1 MYGFERPAAEPADAS
16 PIAANQPAGRDGDRK
31 GGRRNALLALGA
43 AWTGA
48 AVPAILRPGR
58 AMAQGGNWPTRPLRV
73 VVPFAPGGSSDVIG
87 RLIGKPLG
95 DALGVSVVVENRPG
109 AAGNAG
115 AALVASATDGH
126 TVLLSDIGSL
136 VISPLMLPNLSYKE
150 GDLRGVTM
158 LAYSPYLLAVNPQ
171 VPANSLAELVAYSKT
186 TPLNV
191 ASSGAGSPNHLGCV
205 EIAEATGMRWQH
217 VPYKGGAQA
226 IADTAAGATQLVLNG
241 MLATMP
247 LVQSGKLRAIGIS
260 RRTRSPLMPELAT
273 IAEQGMPDFEA
284 GTYQGVVAPKAM
296 PRAHVDKLAKALVTV
311 VRAPDIRARL
321 AEAGA
326 EVMTSSP
333 PELDGFMANE
343 RKRWS
348 SLIQRAGARLD
359 GNI

>member
-1 MYGFERPAAEPADAS
+1 MKNAEPRGRLARPAPS
-16 PIAANQPAGRDGDRK
+16 IP
-31 GGRRNALLALGA
+31 GRRRAAVLAAGA
-43 AWTGA
+43 AWAGLAAPALLRSGA
-48 AVPAILRPGR
+48 AL
-58 AMAQGGNWPTRPLRV
+58 AQSSAWPSRPLRL

-87 RLIGKPLG
+87 RLISKPLS

-115 AALVASATDGH
+115 ATLVAQATDGH

-136 VISPLMLPNLSYKE
+136 VISPLMLPNLSYKD

-158 LAYSPYLLAVNPQ
+158 LAYSPYLLALNPE
-171 VPANSLAELVAYSKT
+171 VPARNLGELVAWSKT
-186 TPLNV
+186 HPLNV
-191 ASSGAGSPNHLGCV
+191 ASSGTGSPNHLGCV

-226 IADTAAGATQLVLNG
+226 IADTAAGATQMVLNG
-241 MLATMP
+241 MLATLP

-273 IAEQGMPDFEA
+273 IAEQGIKDFEA
-284 GTYQGVVAPKAM
+284 GTYQGVVG
-296 PRAHVDKLAKALVTV
+296 PRSMSRAQMEKLSAELVTAV
-311 VRAPDIRARL
+311 RSSAVRAKL

-333 PELDGFMANE
+333 SELDNFMATE

-348 SLIQRAGARLD
+348 SLIQRASGRLE

>member
-1 MYGFERPAAEPADAS
+1 MRSTPKRGAVGGASISGPRRSALAGGVALAATAFP
-16 PIAANQPAGRDGDRK
+16 
-31 GGRRNALLALGA
+31 ALLGA
-43 AWTGA
+43 GKAF
-48 AVPAILRPGR
+48 
-58 AMAQGGNWPTRPLRV
+58 AQAGQWPTRPLRI

-115 AALVASATDGH
+115 ATIVATATDDH

-136 VISPLMLPNLSYKE
+136 VISPLMLSNLSYKA
-150 GDLRGVTM
+150 GDLRGVAM
-158 LAYSPYLLAVNPQ
+158 LAYSPYLLAINPQ
-171 VPANSLAELVAYSKT
+171 VPAGSLSELVAYSRT

-191 ASSGAGSPNHLGCV
+191 ASAGTGSPNHLGSV

-226 IADTAAGATQLVLNG
+226 IADTAAGATQAVLNG
-241 MLATMP
+241 MLATLP

-260 RRTRSPLMPELAT
+260 RRSRSPLMPALPT
-273 IAEQGMPDFEA
+273 IAEEGIKDFEA
-284 GTYQGVVAPKAM
+284 GTYQGVVCPKSM
-296 PRAHVDKLAKALVTV
+296 PRAHVEKLGTALVQV

-321 AEAGA
+321 TEAGA
-326 EVMTSSP
+326 EVMTMSP
-333 PELDGFMANE
+333 TELDGFMDNE

-348 SLIQRAGARLD
+348 SLIQRAGSRLE